1 VEAVGILLRASNIK
15 IQQYSG
21 GEFEPWQ
28 INVIGTSFGLG
39 LVEKQFNFSISKKAV
54 RRDIFSITRRILQL
68 RK

>member
-1 VEAVGILLRASNIK
+1 MLLRASNIK

-28 INVIGTSFGLG
+28 TNVIGTSFGLG
-39 LVEKQFNFSISKKAV
+39 LVENQFNFSISKKAV
-54 RRDIFSITRRILQL
+54 RRDIFSITRKIIEL